1 MDGLSDSDFK
11 NYYENKHAPLA
22 SSLLSLEGYERNYIN
37 SKINPLLPSLGSISI
52 FKYQSIE
59 SLNVI
64 GKQMESE
71 AGDTLRDDKIKFMD
85 VSKNYFFLTQS
96 DQLTEQ
102 EFNKKIFYSANND
115 DGLNLLDSYEG
126 IKKISNNILLEP
138 NEVIGVAEYGI
149 MKDAS
154 LSTLE
159 QLTQE
164 HPQALIASSVT

>member
-1 MDGLSDSDFK
+1 
-11 NYYENKHAPLA
+11 
-22 SSLLSLEGYERNYIN
+22 
-37 SKINPLLPSLGSISI
+37 
-52 FKYQSIE
+52 
-59 SLNVI
+59 
-64 GKQMESE
+64 MESE
-71 AGDTLRDDKIKFMD
+71 AGDTLRDDEIKFMD

-102 EFNKKIFYSANND
+102 KFNKKIFYSANNE

-126 IKKISNNILLEP
+126 IKKISNNILLKP